1 MPRLP
6 YVDPRNAPAPVRETM
21 ERLPVELNIFKMLAN
36 ADTLFRPFLGLG
48 TAILGSMELDARTR
62 ELVIL
67 HVGRMSRGE
76 YEWVQHV
83 PIAEAVGASHE
94 QIAAL
99 ERGETDAVCFDER
112 DKAILRF
119 TTEVVRDVK
128 ASDASFSAVK
138 RHLGAREI
146 VELILTIGYY
156 MIVARVTETTDIDI
170 DGPVGTRV
178 VDAVAGGRR
187 PA

>member
-1 MPRLP
+1 MPRIP
-6 YVDPRNAPAPVRETM
+6 YVDRETAPEPVRETFA
-21 ERLPVELNIFKMLAN
+21 RLPVDLNIFKMLAN

-48 TAILGSMELDARTR
+48 TAILGSMELSPRTR

-83 PIAEAVGASHE
+83 PIGEAVGVTKE

-99 ERGETDAVCFDER
+99 ERGDTTAPCFSAE
-112 DKAILRF
+112 DKAVLRF

-128 ASDASFSAVK
+128 ASEAAFAEVLKHLDA
-138 RHLGAREI
+138 RRI
-146 VELILTIGYY
+146 MELILTIGYY
-156 MIVARVTETTDIDI
+156 MIIARVTETTDIDV
-170 DGPVGTRV
+170 DGPAGTRV
-178 VDAVAGGRR
+178 VEAALKR
-187 PA
+187 